1 MKQQLA
7 NAKKYKEVIREEKDL
22 AKLVGIESNFDVDS
36 ALRMMLTYYEC
47 WQGHDPR
54 LIDRISIVDEEITR
68 HLKTEIVQDHSSPL
82 MSVQIAD
89 FPNESGYFML
99 WELSISDNE
108 SGKRVIPIF
117 INDNMILR
125 PMAGKRIMDVLGDA
139 GSRLT
144 VSSTRNISE
153 NIYSE
158 LEKMC
163 MDFAYDPFME
173 LKDKQIQQNQESY
186 NKYMYALKIRQE
198 AAEHIGIENIRR
210 SRLKTLEKEKE
221 NIESEYKKGLQV
233 YPDFRMIMM
242 VRLEV

>member
-1 MKQQLA
+1 M
-7 NAKKYKEVIREEKDL
+7 NRV
-22 AKLVGIESNFDVDS
+22 
-36 ALRMMLTYYEC
+36 
-47 WQGHDPR
+47 
-54 LIDRISIVDEEITR
+54 
-68 HLKTEIVQDHSSPL
+68 
-82 MSVQIAD
+82 
-89 FPNESGYFML
+89 ML

>member
-1 MKQQLA
+1 
-7 NAKKYKEVIREEKDL
+7 
-22 AKLVGIESNFDVDS
+22 
-36 ALRMMLTYYEC
+36 
-47 WQGHDPR
+47 
-54 LIDRISIVDEEITR
+54 
-68 HLKTEIVQDHSSPL
+68 
-82 MSVQIAD
+82 
-89 FPNESGYFML
+89 
-99 WELSISDNE
+99 
-108 SGKRVIPIF
+108 
-117 INDNMILR
+117 
-125 PMAGKRIMDVLGDA
+125 
-139 GSRLT
+139 
-144 VSSTRNISE
+144 
-153 NIYSE
+153 
-158 LEKMC
+158 